1 MISLTIVGCGN
12 MGRAFAEGLIR
23 SGIVSSDSLELVER
37 RAERR
42 EALIQELGCRCSD
55 SLTTLGSDY
64 LLLAVKPQ
72 DLGECAKV
80 CAPLLKKDTVV
91 ISLLAGVS
99 LNVLQKALNG
109 HALVVRSMPNLPA
122 IIGSGM
128 TAFYCAPELPEKR
141 REEVQKIFDAVGES
155 LELKKE
161 DMLNAATAI
170 SGSGPAYLYYVLN
183 AWKAAAQDLG
193 FSLAEANI
201 LIAQTLTGAAWLWAD
216 NDHDEDVLRARVAS
230 KGGTTEAAI
239 RVLSE
244 GDVAAIF
251 RRAIRRASERSAELE
266 QLVRET
272 L

>member
-1 MISLTIVGCGN
+1 

-23 SGIVSSDSLELVER
+23 SGVVVPDALHLVER

-42 EALIQELGCRCSD
+42 EALIQELGCRCEE
-55 SLTTLGSDY
+55 SLSALNSEY

-72 DLGECAKV
+72 DLGESARI
-80 CAPLLKKDTVV
+80 CAPLLKKETIVV
-91 ISLLAGVS
+91 SLLAGVS
-99 LNVLQKALNG
+99 ISVLQKALNG
-109 HALVVRSMPNLPA
+109 HERIVRAMPNLPA

-128 TAFYCAPELPEKR
+128 TAFFCAEGLPAEK
-141 REEVQKIFDAVGES
+141 REEVQKIFDGVGES
-155 LELKKE
+155 LELKRE
-161 DMLNAATAI
+161 EMLNAATAI
-170 SGSGPAYLYYVLN
+170 SGSGPAYLYYLLS

-193 FSLAEANI
+193 FSKSEANI
-201 LIAQTLTGAAWLWAD
+201 LISQTLTGAAWLWSD
-216 NDHDEDVLRARVAS
+216 SDHDEDVLRARVAS

-244 GDVAAIF
+244 GDVAAIL